1 MNTMLTKKQ
10 IRNIHKLDAD
20 TCIEIMHECAER
32 LGVVNVDDYIK
43 VLGGKRRTVYA
54 NLERGS
60 IKHVVIG
67 GKKFPCI
74 NT

>member
-1 MNTMLTKKQ
+1 MLTKEQ
-10 IRNIHKLDAD
+10 IRNIHNLDPD

-32 LGVVNVDDYIK
+32 LGIATAGEYADI
-43 VLGGKRRTVYA
+43 LCLKRRTVYA

-74 NT
+74 NTQ

>member
-1 MNTMLTKKQ
+1 MLTKEQ
-10 IRNIHKLDAD
+10 RANIHKLDAN

-32 LGVVNVDDYIK
+32 LGVVTVDDYADILC
-43 VLGGKRRTVYA
+43 VNRRTTYA

-60 IKHVVIG
+60 IKYVVIG

-74 NT
+74 NGK

>member
-1 MNTMLTKKQ
+1 MLTKEQ

-20 TCIEIMHECAER
+20 TCIEIMHECAEK
-32 LGVVNVDDYIK
+32 LGVATPDQYADI
-43 VLGGKRRTVYA
+43 LCLKRRTVYA
-54 NLERGS
+54 NLERGA

-74 NT
+74 NQ

>member
-1 MNTMLTKKQ
+1 MLTKEQ
-10 IRNIHKLDAD
+10 IRNIHKLDPD

-32 LGVVNVDDYIK
+32 LGVATADEYADI
-43 VLGGKRRTVYA
+43 LCLKRRTVYA
-54 NLERGS
+54 NLERGA

-74 NT
+74 NEK

>member
-1 MNTMLTKKQ
+1 MLTKEQ

-32 LGVVNVDDYIK
+32 LGVVTVDDYVKILA
-43 VLGGKRRTVYA
+43 VKRRTAYS
-54 NLERGS
+54 NIERGAV
-60 IKHVVIG
+60 KYVVIA

-74 NT
+74 NDK